1 MRKLITIPLYLTI
14 LLVLGIASGHITFK
28 LLSFSRTVAVP
39 DLRAKGMIEA
49 NELLRNKGLYLRL
62 EGEDYD
68 SYVHQGDILRQDI
81 PPGSK
86 VKSGREIGIVLSKGP
101 RVQYVPDVVGQPL
114 ERAES
119 LLSGKGIRIGRVIYV
134 HSDRTPRNIILA
146 QRPESNEGGGDLF
159 SVIVS
164 LGDAPEPPAAKA
176 PPAEQAIPKAE
187 ANKEE
192 R

>member
-1 MRKLITIPLYLTI
+1 MRKLITIPLYIIT
-14 LLVLGIASGHITFK
+14 LLVLGIVSGHITFK

-39 DLRAKGMIEA
+39 DLKGKGMIEA
-49 NELLRNKGLYLRL
+49 NEVLRSKGLHIRL

-68 SYVHQGDILRQDI
+68 SYVHQGGILRQDI

-86 VKSGREIGIVLSKGP
+86 VKAGREIGIVLSKGP

-114 ERAES
+114 DRAEA
-119 LLSGKGIRIGRVIYV
+119 LLGEKGIRITKVIYI
-134 HSDRTPRNIILA
+134 HSDKTPRNVIVA
-146 QRPESNEGGGDLF
+146 QRPESNEGGGDIF

-164 LGDAPEPPAAKA
+164 LGGGEGAALGAAPAPQAAQHEEGA
-176 PPAEQAIPKAE
+176 
-187 ANKEE
+187 KEE